1 MNTIL
6 YVGLDIHKKTVS
18 YCVRKA
24 DGQIAREGAPD
35 ACRKDLVRWI
45 QDGKEPWTARAAA
58 PSFPAGWR
66 WSRVLPA
73 APGIGTFTSLPLAP
87 GAKTV
92 QIRNTIFPNWAPCSI
107 SVMASRA
114 WSSGSTQ
121 LMTGFILDAATA
133 RNMRRK
139 SSCDPRV
146 EPNTWSWFQ

>member
-6 YVGLDIHKKTVS
+6 YVGLDIHKKSVS

-24 DGQIAREGAPD
+24 DGQIVREGALD

-45 QDGKEPWTARAAA
+45 QDAKEPWTARAAA

-66 WSRVLPA
+66 RLGSLPA
-73 APGIGTFTSLPLAP
+73 APGIKTLTSLLLTP
-87 GAKTV
+87 GAKTA

-107 SVMASRA
+107 SAMASRA
-114 WSSGSTQ
+114 RSSGSTQ
-121 LMTGFILDAATA
+121 LMTGFIPDAATA
-133 RNMRRK
+133 RSIWRK